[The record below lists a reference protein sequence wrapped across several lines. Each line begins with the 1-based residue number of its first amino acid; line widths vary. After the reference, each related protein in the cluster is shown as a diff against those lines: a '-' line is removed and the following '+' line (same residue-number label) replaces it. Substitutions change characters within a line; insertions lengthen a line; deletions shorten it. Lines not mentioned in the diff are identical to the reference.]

1 MGERRNRKSFWDTE
15 DEAKHISG
23 IREHNSWAGKDH
35 HSSHGSGRYHDLSD
49 SRTTSTRDSR
59 DHSGWPSWES
69 IEEDPIAPMGRS
81 FKNTYEA
88 KEMGGEKRYHKNI
101 SPGFEEMELHDY
113 NNTHEYDRS
122 HSQRYMRKCRSRSRS
137 RTRGRSRSRSLS
149 RGRERERERGW
160 SRSRSRSRSD
170 GYGYANAHRRSRSPI
185 GDYRRQSYGWSDK
198 RSGQEKSSQTCR
210 DFASGRCRKGSQC
223 RFFHPDSISRRDGEL
238 VEDDRVE
245 SWRGRSDHSQIS
257 KHSYTR
263 LGFESRKDVSNLY
276 HGEDEQFLNRS
287 RPCRDFKIG
296 NCRWGDACRFSH
308 DAASAESFGQDT
320 RNTTFD
326 KDFDHQ
332 QFKNEKPPL
341 CRYFAAGRCNR
352 DNCWFSHDDPSLKNL
367 EGRVDKVTESRSSH
381 DKSNWRN
388 APKWDDA
395 TRSSDTPMPTGWG
408 EAIATNTTSTGDITT
423 GQNDDRWGFKSKRD
437 NKIWGIQEWTSN
449 SLDSE
454 RQPSLPRES
463 GSYGGDIGP
472 AKSFVEDNMPH
483 KQDHLVLHGLQLQN
497 KDGIANFHGLSA
509 LRENQ
514 NLTIGALQQNV
525 PPAPRIQEQHCRVI
539 SNPMSSFGSTVLDEV
554 KDIRYTNHPI
564 LLSGQSFNQNDT
576 STFPGHSSVLNESDR
591 GQNMLYTNLS
601 NGLDTDLNQ
610 PESHIINPL
619 NVQIHGQN
627 DKRTVE
633 SPGALEASVPQI
645 LIDLLTSKHVNQA
658 SNSLVTNAGQQASPV
673 KDPVSLTQSFVNEHS
688 QTYAGMGVSSSRG
701 MFSSL
706 STITGCSPLVNTS
719 NVQDNAHAV
728 SLDQFNSMGN
738 SRENTEP
745 GNLNLAQATD
755 HQNNQMQQ
763 NRSSPPSIV
772 GTGVES
778 LKLKHPE
785 SPRQPG
791 EMVANLGVTGD
802 SKATG
807 EESKG
812 MQENRPSDTLDG
824 QGKLE
829 EGSANKD
836 EKGMRLFKNSL
847 VELVKDIL
855 KPTWKEG
862 RMSRDVHKAVVK
874 KVVDKVSSTI
884 QAEHIPKTQDKVEL
898 YLSSSKPKITKLVQ
912 AYVERSRKPD
922 A

>member
-1 MGERRNRKSFWDTE
+1 M
-15 DEAKHISG
+15 
-23 IREHNSWAGKDH
+23 
-35 HSSHGSGRYHDLSD
+35 
-49 SRTTSTRDSR
+49 
-59 DHSGWPSWES
+59 
-69 IEEDPIAPMGRS
+69 
-81 FKNTYEA
+81 
-88 KEMGGEKRYHKNI
+88 
-101 SPGFEEMELHDY
+101 
-113 NNTHEYDRS
+113 
-122 HSQRYMRKCRSRSRS
+122 
-137 RTRGRSRSRSLS
+137 S

-210 DFASGRCRKGSQC
+210 DFASGRCKKGSQC
-223 RFFHPDSISRRDGEL
+223 RFFHPDSISHRDGEL
-238 VEDDRVE
+238 VVDDRVE

-263 LGFESRKDVSNLY
+263 LGFESRNDVSNLY

-287 RPCRDFKIG
+287 RTTSIPCRDFKIG
-296 NCRWGDACRFSH
+296 NCHWGDACKFSH
-308 DAASAESFGQDT
+308 DAAPAASFGQDT
-320 RNTTFD
+320 RNPTFD

-332 QFKNEKPPL
+332 QFKNEKPL

-367 EGRVDKVTESRSSH
+367 EGRVDKVTESQSSH

-395 TRSSDTPMPTGWG
+395 IATRSSDTRMPTRWG
-408 EAIATNTTSTGDITT
+408 EAIATNTTSTGDITN
-423 GQNDDRWGFKSKRD
+423 GQSDDRWGYKSKHD

-472 AKSFVEDNMPH
+472 AKSFVEDDMPH

-497 KDGIANFHGLSA
+497 KDGIVNLPGLSA

-514 NLTIGALQQNV
+514 SLTIGALQQNV
-525 PPAPRIQEQHCRVI
+525 PPAPHIQQQHRRVI
-539 SNPMSSFGSTVLDEV
+539 SNPMSSFVSTVLDEV

-576 STFPGHSSVLNESDR
+576 STFPGHSSVPSESDR

-601 NGLDTDLNQ
+601 NGFDTDLKR
-610 PESHIINPL
+610 PETHIINPL

-627 DKRTVE
+627 DKKTVE

-645 LIDLLTSKHVNQA
+645 LIDLLTIKHPDQV

-673 KDPVSLTQSFVNEHS
+673 KDHVSLTQSFVNEHS
-688 QTYAGMGVSSSRG
+688 QTYAGMGVSNSRG
-701 MFSSL
+701 MLSSL
-706 STITGCSPLVNTS
+706 SCMTGCPPLVNTS

-728 SLDQFNSMGN
+728 SLDQFNSVGN

-763 NRSSPPSIV
+763 SRSSPPSIV

-778 LKLKHPE
+778 SKLKHPE
-785 SPRQPG
+785 SPRQQG
-791 EMVANLGVTGD
+791 EMVANLGVTGEG
-802 SKATG
+802 KAPG

-812 MQENRPSDTLDG
+812 MQEFRPSETLDG

-862 RMSRDVHKAVVK
+862 RMSRDVHKTVVK
-874 KVVDKVSSTI
+874 KVVDKISSTI

-912 AYVERSRKPD
+912 VIPLYLHTFGVNIHSLSD
-922 A
+922 SLLLV